1 MCMSI
6 VSFSGDSFRTF
17 KVNRRLEFWDIFFW
31 GFFRYLSV
39 DDTCPMCST
48 KIDGSRIFKLDSG
61 AAVDSF
67 LAQSSDMS

>member
-17 KVNRRLEFWDIFFW
+17 KVNRRLEFWDIFLVV
-31 GFFRYLSV
+31 FRYLSV